1 MGIRGRKQAFD
12 GQAGALQDIARS
24 GFWPTTLVTPPGPE
38 LPMHW
43 HDSDVHAYVIAGE
56 SYMRCGETGER
67 LATGPGDIVEIPLG
81 ALHAEGET
89 ATPMTYLVA
98 APTTRAL
105 REYLKIQ
112 QGPVTG
118 VAAAGD

>member
-1 MGIRGRKQAFD
+1 MGIRVRKQVFAD
-12 GQAGALQDIARS
+12 HAGALRAIAES
-24 GFWPTTLVTPPGPE
+24 GYWPTTLVTPAGPE

-67 LATGPGDIVEIPLG
+67 LATGPGDVVDIPFG

-89 ATPMTYLVA
+89 TTPMTYLVA
-98 APTTRAL
+98 APTTRPL

-112 QGPVTG
+112 QGPVPPT
-118 VAAAGD
+118 